1 MQFDAELPFA
11 HAITAYGAEGIA
23 IQGQWYRQGVI
34 VGADGLVLP
43 WPVQLQNEQF
53 TAADLSLVLQHT
65 AHPHAKPY
73 ELVIVGTGKRQIF
86 LPPDLLRP
94 FIESGLPVEC
104 MNTPAACRTYNIV
117 ATEGRRVLAALY
129 PEV

>member
-1 MQFDAELPFA
+1 MQFDAELPFV

-43 WPVQLQNEQF
+43 WPVQLQNGQF

-86 LPPDLLRP
+86 LPPDVLRP
-94 FIESGLPVEC
+94 FLESGLPVEC

-117 ATEGRRVLAALY
+117 AAEGRRVLAALY
-129 PEV
+129 AEV

>member
-34 VGADGLVLP
+34 VGADGLVLT
-43 WPVQLQNEQF
+43 WPVQLQNGQF
-53 TAADLSLVLQHT
+53 TAADLSLVLEQTTYSHV
-65 AHPHAKPY
+65 KSY

-104 MNTPAACRTYNIV
+104 MNTPAACRTYNSV
-117 ATEGRRVLAALY
+117 AAEGRRVLAALY

>member
-11 HAITAYGAEGIA
+11 YAITAYGAEGIA

>member
-34 VGADGLVLP
+34 VGADGLVLT
-43 WPVQLQNEQF
+43 WPVQLQNGQF
-53 TAADLSLVLQHT
+53 TPADLSLVLEQTTHS
-65 AHPHAKPY
+65 HVKSY

-117 ATEGRRVLAALY
+117 AAEGRRVLAALY

>member
-34 VGADGLVLP
+34 VGADGLVLT